1 MIATAIRAEL
11 VKQAHRPAGWLLLGI
26 GALLTMTFAYLVP
39 YVGLSDD
46 TAGPGAELA
55 MDTMLPGRFVGA
67 AVGGLPVFVGAL
79 ALIYGVLV
87 AGSEY
92 GFDTWKAVLVQ
103 HPSRLRLYAAKL
115 ATVAAGTL
123 TGVLVLFTVTALCS
137 LLIASLE
144 DQPVVWPS
152 ASDIATGAGAAWL
165 MATMWATLGV
175 ALAIVLRSVALPI
188 GLGLVWMLA
197 VQNLL
202 AAIGAPL
209 VPFIA
214 DLQTYL
220 PGPNAGALAAAVGAS
235 PQAPGVDAI
244 VGAGHATVVVTAY
257 LVAFCALG
265 GWLLHRRDI
274 T

>member
-1 MIATAIRAEL
+1 MMTTAIRAEL
-11 VKQAHRPAGWLLLGI
+11 TKQGHRSASWLLLGI
-26 GALLTMTFAYLVP
+26 GTLLTVTFGYLVP
-39 YVGLSDD
+39 YVGLSDGSAARGLD
-46 TAGPGAELA
+46 A
-55 MDTMLPGRFVGA
+55 MLPANFVGA

-79 ALIYGVLV
+79 ALIFGVLV

-92 GFDTWKAVLVQ
+92 GYETWKAVLVQ
-103 HPSRLRLYAAKL
+103 DPSRVRVYTAKL
-115 ATVAAGTL
+115 ATIAAGTL

-137 LLIASLE
+137 VGVASLE
-144 DQPVVWPS
+144 DQAIVWPS
-152 ASDIATGAGAAWL
+152 AVDIATGLGGAWL
-165 MATMWATLGV
+165 MATMWAALGV

-202 AAIGAPL
+202 AAIAAPL
-209 VPFIA
+209 VPAIA
-214 DLQTYL
+214 DLQKYL
-220 PGPNAGALAAAVGAS
+220 PGPNAGALAASLGAS

-244 VGAGHATVVVTAY
+244 VGAGHATIAVAAY
-257 LVAFCALG
+257 LVAFCGIG